1 MHHANKTNQE
11 YLICLVLIVSVIA
24 DTIAIIIGININI
37 DILNIENISM
47 ILLILHYYK
56 FNTINLS

>member
-11 YLICLVLIVSVIA
+11 YLICFVLIVSVIA
-24 DTIAIIIGININI
+24 DTIAIIVGINTNI
-37 DILNIENISM
+37 DILNIANFSM
-47 ILLILHYYK
+47 VLLILHYYE